1 MCTYQLTPTSSAL
14 PDEKPKQPLDNDAAV
29 PPSLKRKTARTIRFL
44 DEDDATS
51 GSDSSRPLKRTRLTI
66 EHPLPNV
73 PLASEMTQ
81 EERSTLWMQQADHRA
96 TYDDVALVVKT
107 CQASG
112 NQQPN
117 EDEECHNA
125 KRRSS
130 DCYVNFAEALA
141 TAYNICNEE
150 SPEDETSCH
159 SNNSKELP
167 LDQMIVFGGTHTQ
180 SRGLESRIIPGLGG
194 HRYKKRR
201 EHIHGVLGVQREL
214 VAMKTQCSRDEL
226 AEGLGA
232 VSEYLSQPARRFAR
246 ALGAVDGTM
255 ALLEYATVA
264 NLRPTET
271 EETMDDTQAHSI
283 GAFLSMQ
290 AESVVV

>member
-1 MCTYQLTPTSSAL
+1 MCTYQLTPTFSAL
-14 PDEKPKQPLDNDAAV
+14 HDEQPKQPLNNDAVV
-29 PPSLKRKTARTIRFL
+29 PASPKRKTARSIRVM
-44 DEDDATS
+44 DEEDATTD
-51 GSDSSRPLKRTRLTI
+51 SDSRRPLKRARLVI

-73 PLASEMTQ
+73 PLASEMTR
-81 EERSTLWMQQADHRA
+81 EERRTLWMQKDDHRA
-96 TYDDVALVVKT
+96 TFNDIAEVVKT
-107 CQASG
+107 CQTSG
-112 NQQPN
+112 NQQPGEA
-117 EDEECHNA
+117 EDA

-130 DCYVNFAEALA
+130 DSYVHFAEALA

-150 SPEDETSCH
+150 SSEDDTSSFH
-159 SNNSKELP
+159 STSSSRKELP

-180 SRGLESRIIPGLGG
+180 SRGLECKVIPGLGG

-255 ALLEYATVA
+255 ALLEYATAA
-264 NLRPTET
+264 NLRPTEQ
-271 EETMDDTQAHSI
+271 EQTMEDTQAHSI

-290 AESVVV
+290 AESVVA